1 MQLAD
6 LVKLLTLPTIATT
19 QLLTSSEKCVWDGEI
34 LLLFG
39 IKSLDQWNCFCI
51 LILRTDVF
59 KRIELSNSVP
69 ATQLTDLN
77 NRLPEML
84 SGWNS
89 IDNTLSK
96 WRYKIDE
103 IEN

>member
-6 LVKLLTLPTIATT
+6 LVKLLTLPSIAIT
-19 QLLTSSEKCVWDGEI
+19 QLLTSSEKFVWDGEI
-34 LLLFG
+34 LLFG

-59 KRIELSNSVP
+59 KRIELSNIVP